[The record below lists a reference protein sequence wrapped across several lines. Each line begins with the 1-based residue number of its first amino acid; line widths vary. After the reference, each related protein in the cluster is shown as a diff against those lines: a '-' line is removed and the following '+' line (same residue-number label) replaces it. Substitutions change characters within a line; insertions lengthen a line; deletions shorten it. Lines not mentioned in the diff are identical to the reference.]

1 MLAHVAMTLCDLSGI
16 KSSPDLVY
24 HVGQAITLVNKR
36 IANRNHKAI
45 TKETIFAVACLTGLE
60 VCALSALTFLVM
72 VANNHHII
80 SSDLA
85 LWLVFRFILM
95 A

>member
-1 MLAHVAMTLCDLSGI
+1 MTLCNLAGI
-16 KSSPDLVY
+16 KSSPDMIY

-45 TKETIFAVACLTGLE
+45 TKETIFAVACLTNLE
-60 VCALSALTFLVM
+60 VRALSALIFLVLI
-72 VANNHHII
+72 ANNHHII
-80 SSDLA
+80 SSDLVV
-85 LWLVFRFILM
+85 WLVLRFILT